1 MRKIRD
7 ALVYSFDQRLSSRK
21 VGQIIGTHPSTV
33 CSYLIRFKE
42 SGLAWPLSE
51 ELDDATL
58 EKKLFPSDV
67 VRGHVSEHD
76 IDFAYVRNELKKRG
90 ATRAVLYSEWLE
102 QTSMSVPI
110 GYQQYCKLYKKYEKS
125 LRLSMRRTE
134 LFGENC
140 YVDYSGMTINICNR
154 NTGEERPAQVFI
166 GVLGGSSFTYCE
178 TTWTQR
184 IRDWISSHVRMFE
197 YFGGV
202 SRILVPDNLKA
213 AVTKADRFEP
223 DINPSYQALCRY
235 YGIAPLPARSKKPK
249 DKARAEGAV
258 LLAQR
263 WILFSLRKHTFY
275 SLEEANRK
283 IRELL
288 NQLNDKPF
296 QKLDGSR
303 HSRWLEHELP
313 TLQPLPAQ
321 PYEFAEWGKVRA
333 ATDYHVHIDGHSYSV
348 PYQLRGKEFDYRL
361 TDKVVELIFS
371 GQSEAVHPRSFERD
385 QATTQAS
392 HRPQEHRAMQ
402 WDRDEALAWA
412 FAIGPNTAAVLQAK
426 LEKVSGVLMGY
437 RATQSMKS
445 LLKAHGQG
453 RLEEVCAYATANG
466 ITKGADLRNVLDKRL
481 DRLFAQ
487 DPTSS
492 QTPAMDHHNIRGA
505 HYYDNLLSTDVDE
518 A

>member
-7 ALVYSFDQRLSSRK
+7 ALVYSIDQRLPSRK
-21 VGQIIGTHPSTV
+21 VGRIIGIHPSTV
-33 CSYLIRFKE
+33 CSYLNRYRA
-42 SGLAWPLSE
+42 SGLPWPLPE
-51 ELDDATL
+51 ELDDAAL
-58 EKKLFPSDV
+58 EKKLFPGV
-67 VRGHVSEHD
+67 VVQGQADD
-76 IDFAYVRNELKKRG
+76 IDFDYVHAEMRKRG
-90 ATRAVLYSEWLE
+90 SSLSVLHAEWE
-102 QTSMSVPI
+102 EHTSMEIPI
-110 GYQQYCKLYKKYEKS
+110 SYSQYCRRYNEYVAS

-140 YVDYSGMTINICNR
+140 YVDYSGMTIIIHNR
-154 NTGEERPAQVFI
+154 ETGETRSAQVFV
-166 GVLGGSSFTYCE
+166 GVLGGSIYTYCE
-178 TTWTQR
+178 ATWSQR

-213 AVTKADRFEP
+213 AVTKAHRHEP
-223 DINPSYQALCRY
+223 EINPSYEALCRH

-258 LLAQR
+258 NLSQR
-263 WILFSLRKHTFY
+263 WILFSLRKRTFY
-275 SLEEANRK
+275 SLEEANRE

-288 NQLNDKPF
+288 NKLNHKPF
-296 QKLDGSR
+296 QKRVGSR

-333 ATDYHVHIDGHSYSV
+333 GTDYHVRIDGHAYSV

-361 TDKVVELIFS
+361 TDTVVELIFN
-371 GQSEAVHPRSFERD
+371 GQSEAVHPRSFEKD
-385 QATTQAS
+385 QTSTQSS
-392 HRPQEHRAMQ
+392 HQPREHREMQ

-412 FAIGPNTAAVLQAK
+412 SAIGPNTTAVLQAK
-426 LEKVSGVLMGY
+426 LEGVSSVLMGY
-437 RATQSMKS
+437 RATQTMKA
-445 LLKAHGQG
+445 LLKAHGQV
-453 RLEEVCAYATANG
+453 RLEEVCAYAAAHG
-466 ITKGADLRNVLDKRL
+466 ITKGTDLRNVLDKRL

-487 DPTSS
+487 DPIPPQALVS
-492 QTPAMDHHNIRGA
+492 DHQNIRGA
-505 HYYDNLLSTDVDE
+505 DYYNNLLSTDVDE

>member
-21 VGQIIGTHPSTV
+21 VGQIIDTHPSTV
-33 CSYLIRFKE
+33 SSYLIRFKE

-58 EKKLFPSDV
+58 EKKLFPVDV
-67 VRGHVSEHD
+67 VRGQADD
-76 IDFAYVRNELKKRG
+76 IDFDYVHAEMQKRG
-90 ATRAVLYSEWLE
+90 SSLAVLHAEWVE
-102 QTSMSVPI
+102 HTSMDIPI
-110 GYQQYCKLYKKYEKS
+110 SYSQYCRRYNRYVKS

-134 LFGENC
+134 FFGENC
-140 YVDYSGMTINICNR
+140 YVDYSGMTISIHNR
-154 NTGEERPAQVFI
+154 ETGEKRPAQVFV
-166 GVLGGSSFTYCE
+166 GVLGGSSYTYCE
-178 TTWTQR
+178 ATWTQR
-184 IRDWISSHVRMFE
+184 IRDWISSHARMFE

-213 AVTKADRFEP
+213 AVTKAHRYEP
-223 DINPSYQALCRY
+223 EINPSYQAMCRY
-235 YGIAPLPARSKKPK
+235 YGIAPLPARSRKPK
-249 DKARAEGAV
+249 DKAQAEGAV
-258 LLAQR
+258 NLSQR
-263 WILFSLRKHTFY
+263 WILFSLRKRTFY
-275 SLEEANRK
+275 SLEEANRE

-288 NQLNDKPF
+288 NKLNKKPF
-296 QKLDGSR
+296 QKRVGSR

-321 PYEFAEWGKVRA
+321 PYEFADWGKVRA
-333 ATDYHVHIDGHSYSV
+333 GTDYHVRIDGHSYSV

-361 TDKVVELIFS
+361 TDDVVELIFN
-371 GQSEAVHPRSFERD
+371 GQSEAVHPRSFEKD
-385 QATTQAS
+385 QASTLAS
-392 HRPQEHRAMQ
+392 HQPRAHREMQ

-412 FAIGPNTAAVLQAK
+412 SAIGPNTTAVLQAK
-426 LEKVSGVLMGY
+426 LEGVSSVLMGY
-437 RATQSMKS
+437 RATQTMKS

-453 RLEEVCAYATANG
+453 RLEEVCAYAAAHG

-487 DPTSS
+487 DSAPP
-492 QTPAMDHHNIRGA
+492 QTLASDHHNIRGA
-505 HYYDNLLSTDVDE
+505 RYYDNLLSTDMDE